1 MKSLAKKQ
9 SASVTVQMHRETE
22 GCEIPCEV
30 ATTVCKEPV
39 AKNCSATANWVVAG
53 MECDRVV
60 DRWRKVTTFSCS

>member
-30 ATTVCKEPV
+30 HTPQVT
-39 AKNCSATANWVVAG
+39 SMTS
-53 MECDRVV
+53 
-60 DRWRKVTTFSCS
+60 KVTIKPAFHPKLYLKPNHKLELIYLPI